1 MRRMPIP
8 FRLAFPGP
16 AMRLDRLWDI
26 RPHFY
31 GLSPRRGQVAYV
43 LLTSAPVADSK
54 CCHSPAAPRLACVK
68 PVASVHPEPG
78 SNSSLLLSCCLS
90 SFKKNR
96 CRQPAPNECC
106 FLLRSGCP
114 VSYCAVKLIVF
125 CCTCL
130 GINGTNKNSPY
141 CSLVLLVTA
150 NVSKISLFFCAH
162 RRYFRKASAKLR
174 QFSELA
180 NLCRTFFHHFF
191 THST

>member
-130 GINGTNKNSPY
+130 GINGTNKQSLLFSCTTCHCKRVKDLSFLLCSPALFPESE
-141 CSLVLLVTA
+141 CKVTP
-150 NVSKISLFFCAH
+150 IF
-162 RRYFRKASAKLR
+162 
-174 QFSELA
+174 
-180 NLCRTFFHHFF
+180 
-191 THST
+191 

>member
-1 MRRMPIP
+1 MPIRHRRSFP
-8 FRLAFPGP
+8 PIEMPQSGLRGISRDFSRLFPCG
-16 AMRLDRLWDI
+16 
-26 RPHFY
+26 
-31 GLSPRRGQVAYV
+31 GQVAYV
-43 LLTSAPVADSK
+43 LLTRAPVAGGVQQADR
-54 CCHSPAAPRLACVK
+54 PAAPRLACVK

-130 GINGTNKNSPY
+130 GINGTNKQSLLFSCTTCHCKRVKDLSFLLCSPALFPESE
-141 CSLVLLVTA
+141 CKVTP
-150 NVSKISLFFCAH
+150 IF
-162 RRYFRKASAKLR
+162 
-174 QFSELA
+174 
-180 NLCRTFFHHFF
+180 
-191 THST
+191 

>member
-1 MRRMPIP
+1 MGYLPEGGRLHTCYSPVRRSPTASVATRP
-8 FRLAFPGP
+8 LPLDLHVLSLSLAF
-16 AMRLDRLWDI
+16 I
-26 RPHFY
+26 
-31 GLSPRRGQVAYV
+31 LSQDQTLR
-43 LLTSAPVADSK
+43 
-54 CCHSPAAPRLACVK
+54 CCYLV
-68 PVASVHPEPG
+68 V
-78 SNSSLLLSCCLS
+78 SLLS
-90 SFKKNR
+90 KKNR